1 MISFIVMIVWWI
13 GKFWEQLISQ
23 INLCLGCLERT
34 FTSFL
39 TQDKLVRRVKAIL
52 ETSPPIKTTII
63 RSDDQSSWLMIR
75 LRLKSMSTLVAAASS
90 YTLFTL
96 AIVSVIDGDIF
107 RRSEQWW
114 CHFLLSLYLN
124 HKRTRGIETW
134 LKDIEINARE
144 LVFKPWY
151 GWWSA
156 WEDPLIRWTR
166 RENKLERMMKRCLI
180 WWVVFVLDLKYL
192 FCSVTRFSS
201 CGLPRHL
208 RAF

>member
-114 CHFLLSLYLN
+114 CHFLLSLSLPESQEN
-124 HKRTRGIETW
+124 ERNRNMTKGHWNKCKRVGLQTMIW
-134 LKDIEINARE
+134 LMKCLRRSSHSLDT
-144 LVFKPWY
+144 
-151 GWWSA
+151 S
-156 WEDPLIRWTR
+156 WE
-166 RENKLERMMKRCLI
+166 
-180 WWVVFVLDLKYL
+180 
-192 FCSVTRFSS
+192 
-201 CGLPRHL
+201 
-208 RAF
+208 